1 MPLLYLYSPSP
12 NRFSF
17 VVQLSLLLSTLEPTL
32 TSFCKMSI
40 SPAATTQATGE
51 CVVCGKETVTRCS
64 ACAKNGTEW
73 MFFCSTEHQKLVSPS
88 RLLFSAQIR
97 AESSTYIDLEGTQ
110 TSLRRQV
117 KPVSIPFPF
126 GGRDSALYDVRSDT
140 RPSEVWSYDQLV
152 RSIPRNLDT
161 GSARDHARVWV

>member
-1 MPLLYLYSPSP
+1 MY
-12 NRFSF
+12 
-17 VVQLSLLLSTLEPTL
+17 
-32 TSFCKMSI
+32 
-40 SPAATTQATGE
+40 
-51 CVVCGKETVTRCS
+51 
-64 ACAKNGTEW
+64 
-73 MFFCSTEHQKLVSPS
+73 FCSIDHQKLVSS
-88 RLLFSAQIR
+88 FRLLFSARIR
-97 AESSTYIDLEGTQ
+97 AEGSTYIDLEGTQ